1 MPFQG
6 FQIHRYDQAGE
17 AARGE
22 GRGCG
27 FGHKG
32 GRGRGQGGAGRK
44 HDSSGL
50 RLATLAVLAE
60 QPGNGLAVM
69 QALAAQ
75 GFCQEV
81 AEASAVYPTLR
92 LLTDMGMLSAST
104 GPAGQT
110 VYTVL
115 DEGAAVL
122 ASNRPLIDAIMAGS
136 TPDNGRAG
144 QGRGAVRRRRHCCG
158 QQTAP
163 QAAPAA

>member
-6 FQIHRYDQAGE
+6 FQIHRSDQAGG

-22 GRGCG
+22 GRRCG
-27 FGHKG
+27 SGPKG
-32 GRGRGQGGAGRK
+32 GRGRGQAGAGRR
-44 HDSSGL
+44 HDAAGL
-50 RLATLAVLAE
+50 RLAALAVLAE
-60 QPGNGLAVM
+60 QPGSGLAVM

-75 GFCQEV
+75 GFCREV
-81 AEASAVYPTLR
+81 AEAPAVYPALR

-104 GPAGQT
+104 APAGQT

-122 ASNRPLIDAIMAGS
+122 AANRPLIDAIMAGS
-136 TPDNGRAG
+136 RLAN
-144 QGRGAVRRRRHCCG
+144 GRGAVRRRRHCCG

-163 QAAPAA
+163 AA

>member
-6 FQIHRYDQAGE
+6 FQGPRNDQAGP
-17 AARGE
+17 RGG
-22 GRGCG
+22 GRRCG
-27 FGHKG
+27 SGHKG
-32 GRGRGQGGAGRK
+32 GRSRGQGGAGRK
-44 HDSSGL
+44 HDAAAL

-69 QALAAQ
+69 QALAAG
-75 GFCQEV
+75 GFCHRA

-110 VYTVL
+110 VYTML

-122 ASNRPLIDAIMAGS
+122 ASNRPLVDAIMAES
-136 TPDNGRAG
+136 TPANGRSAG
-144 QGRGAVRRRRHCCG
+144 QGRGAGRRRRHCCG
-158 QQTAP
+158 QQAVP
-163 QAAPAA
+163 EAAPAA